1 MLSGDINLCWVK
13 NISIVLQ
20 MAGFALFRKYKYQ
33 FMKVLNII
41 SENFL
46 NALRAQEDPELRPI
60 MAEIQSYLDDKKF
73 LQEPE
78 GRSLQSSL
86 LSSVM
91 VPDSDYQNSYD
102 QPSRYLQQRTYY
114 TQNFG

>member
-1 MLSGDINLCWVK
+1 
-13 NISIVLQ
+13 
-20 MAGFALFRKYKYQ
+20 MAGFALFRKYKSQ

-46 NALRAQEDPELRPI
+46 NALRTQEDPELRPI
-60 MAEIQSYLDDKKF
+60 SAEIQSYLEDKKF

-78 GRSLQSSL
+78 GRALQGSL

-91 VPDSDYQNSYD
+91 VPDSDYRDSYN
-102 QPSRYLQQRTYY
+102 QPSRYHQPTRYY
-114 TQNFG
+114 TQMFGQ